1 MDTEELIKKCSSI
14 ALEEEDEDKIMYE
27 GKIKEKGEMLA
38 GLCLIGK
45 ILLNR
50 GIHIEGLR
58 NAMRQVWKTFKEVKI
73 ESLGE
78 NFFMFKFGTA
88 EDKKRVFSGGPW
100 HFDNALIV
108 FSEPKGVGDVKK
120 QAFTHTSFWVQ
131 LHNVPLMCMDKYAI
145 QKLGSLIGKV
155 EEVDTDKGGECVGP
169 IFRTRIS
176 VNVTKPLKKILFLQQ
191 EDGAKTPIGIQYE
204 RLPDFCFCCG
214 LVGHQYRE
222 CLKYKGQPKEK
233 LAYGAWL
240 KALTVAEW
248 NRKNRGKGNWSR
260 EHQQGN
266 PGMGNTEDQNPVQ
279 IRQTQKN
286 LNSDNRPG
294 QSDSGQPITSMEAGK
309 EKEVVEEHLMS
320 VAVKATNIR
329 DSRHDAGHENLTNA
343 AGKSSPREMEGK
355 AGSCERRE
363 SGGVK
368 VFDQRATQTTQKERS
383 QNQSEI
389 EESVNGPIKT
399 NLRPKTRRWKAKAR
413 EQTERGSIFEG
424 KAKTKRP
431 SSAISGQSPKSKR
444 AKLNSPSKAI
454 NNQLQINAPA
464 MKIQLA
470 WEQHSDMALE
480 DLDTI
485 PEDIAAGAGE
495 QPRRQL

>member
-1 MDTEELIKKCSSI
+1 MAVVQDCHNPSRVTYKLGGYGEELIKKCSSI
-14 ALEEEDEDKIMYE
+14 ALEEEEEDKIMYE
-27 GKIKEKGEMLA
+27 GKIKEKGEILA
-38 GLCLIGK
+38 AHCLIGK

-58 NAMRQVWKTFKEVKI
+58 NAMRQVWKTFREVKI

-100 HFDNALIV
+100 HFDNSLIV

-120 QAFTHTSFWVQ
+120 QACTHTSFWVQ

-155 EEVDTDKGGECVGP
+155 EEVDTDEGGECIGP

-176 VNVTKPLKKILFLQQ
+176 VNVTKPLKKIIFLQQ

-222 CLKYKGQPKEK
+222 CLKYKGQPKEN
-233 LAYGAWL
+233 LAYGVWF

-248 NRKNRGKGNWSR
+248 SRKNRGKGKWSR

-266 PGMGNTEDQNPVQ
+266 PGMGNTEDQNQVQ

-286 LNSDNRPG
+286 PNTDNG
-294 QSDSGQPITSMEAGK
+294 SSQSDSGQLITPMEAGR
-309 EKEVVEEHLMS
+309 EKEVVEEHLMP

-343 AGKSSPREMEGK
+343 GGKCSPREMEGK
-355 AGSCERRE
+355 AG
-363 SGGVK
+363 K
-368 VFDQRATQTTQKERS
+368 
-383 QNQSEI
+383 
-389 EESVNGPIKT
+389 
-399 NLRPKTRRWKAKAR
+399 WM
-413 EQTERGSIFEG
+413 
-424 KAKTKRP
+424 
-431 SSAISGQSPKSKR
+431 GQS
-444 AKLNSPSKAI
+444 I
-454 NNQLQINAPA
+454 
-464 MKIQLA
+464 
-470 WEQHSDMALE
+470 
-480 DLDTI
+480 
-485 PEDIAAGAGE
+485 
-495 QPRRQL
+495 

>member
-14 ALEEEDEDKIMYE
+14 ALEEEEEDKIMYE

-38 GLCLIGK
+38 AHCLIGK

-58 NAMRQVWKTFKEVKI
+58 NAMRQVWKTFREVKI

-78 NFFMFKFGTA
+78 KFFMFRFGT

-155 EEVDTDKGGECVGP
+155 EEVDNDEGGECIGP

-191 EDGAKTPIGIQYE
+191 EDGAKTPIRIQYE

-248 NRKNRGKGNWSR
+248 SRKNRGKGKWSR

-266 PGMGNTEDQNPVQ
+266 PGMGNTEDQSQVQ

-286 LNSDNRPG
+286 PNSDNGSG
-294 QSDSGQPITSMEAGK
+294 QSDSGQFITPIEAGR
-309 EKEVVEEHLMS
+309 EKEVVEEHLMP

-329 DSRHDAGHENLTNA
+329 DSRLDARHENLTNA
-343 AGKSSPREMEGK
+343 VGKVSPREMEGK
-355 AGSCERRE
+355 AESCERRE
-363 SGGVK
+363 SDKMLPKPHKRKEVK
-368 VFDQRATQTTQKERS
+368 ICRKLRS
-383 QNQSEI
+383 QSM
-389 EESVNGPIKT
+389 G
-399 NLRPKTRRWKAKAR
+399 
-413 EQTERGSIFEG
+413 
-424 KAKTKRP
+424 
-431 SSAISGQSPKSKR
+431 
-444 AKLNSPSKAI
+444 
-454 NNQLQINAPA
+454 
-464 MKIQLA
+464 
-470 WEQHSDMALE
+470 
-480 DLDTI
+480 
-485 PEDIAAGAGE
+485 
-495 QPRRQL
+495 